1 MCWYHLVYNVK
12 KHESFIALSQAL
24 KDMVLI
30 DLTRLHYCLEY
41 EYETY
46 KAIVLKKWSSYPEM
60 EAFVTYVVPQWFEG
74 TFSNW
79 QIFKSPPGFAATN
92 NPMESFN
99 KIIKAQF
106 TDYNEQPLL
115 GFILIII
122 QHLIPFYSSN
132 DKTFMFYRI
141 PHKITVAIAK
151 RLDVL
156 KYTMKGFIEC
166 SYQGRI
172 HTHTINFEMKS
183 CTCRWFWSFAV
194 CAHLVAA
201 CDHYN
206 YELKGYTKPRVFVYK
221 KKRGRKPKNL
231 TFTQRAF
238 AENPMPIIPL
248 PISTDNR
255 SDMYLIDT
263 NNMPGLPTINDNI
276 VPEIIE
282 DVVEPVVRKKRAY
295 KKKVVVEEEVVQES
309 RCLRKRTV
317 GVEKVK
323 RLGRDVGL
331 APSLKSPVQEKR
343 VRGRP
348 RKNKS
353 ALNC

>member
-1 MCWYHLVYNVK
+1 
-12 KHESFIALSQAL
+12 
-24 KDMVLI
+24 
-30 DLTRLHYCLEY
+30 
-41 EYETY
+41 
-46 KAIVLKKWSSYPEM
+46 
-60 EAFVTYVVPQWFEG
+60 
-74 TFSNW
+74 
-79 QIFKSPPGFAATN
+79 
-92 NPMESFN
+92 
-99 KIIKAQF
+99 
-106 TDYNEQPLL
+106 
-115 GFILIII
+115 
-122 QHLIPFYSSN
+122 
-132 DKTFMFYRI
+132 MFYRI

-151 RLDVL
+151 KLDVL

-183 CTCRWFWSFAV
+183 CTCRWFWAFAV

-206 YELKGYTKPRVFVYK
+206 YELKGYTKSRVFVFK

-255 SDMYLIDT
+255 SGMYLIDT
-263 NNMPGLPTINDNI
+263 NNMPGLPTINDDI
-276 VPEIIE
+276 IPEINE
-282 DVVEPVVRKKRAY
+282 DVIEPVVRKKRAY
-295 KKKVVVEEEVVQES
+295 KKKVVVEKEVVQES
-309 RCLRKRTV
+309 MCLRKRTV
-317 GVEKVK
+317 RVEKIK

-343 VRGRP
+343 GRGRP
-348 RKNKS
+348 PKNKS